1 MSTLY
6 SNFIW
11 EGLSS
16 ETKPT
21 YVQGARDGHLF
32 KELDKGLIYIR
43 RLGIWESMGV
53 GLSFIMATK
62 SGKITTNS
70 SGYFDVIFNT
80 PFSDNQYIVN
90 LTCEY
95 STTKTSITT
104 FGSITANG
112 FRIWTKK
119 TNGSIESGVVVSWL
133 VTRNY
138 NP

>member
-1 MSTLY
+1 MSILY
-6 SNFIW
+6 ANFIW
-11 EGLSS
+11 EGIST

-21 YVQGARDGHLF
+21 YVEGARDGHLF
-32 KELDKGLIYIR
+32 KELDKGLTYIR
-43 RLGIWESMGV
+43 RLGVWESMGV

-70 SGYFDVIFNT
+70 SGYFDIVFNT
-80 PFSDNQYIVN
+80 PFIDDQYIVT

-95 STTKTSITT
+95 STTKTSIAT
-104 FGSITANG
+104 FGNITANG
-112 FRIWTKK
+112 FRIRTKK

-133 VTRNY
+133 VTKNY

>member
-6 SNFIW
+6 SNFVW
-11 EGLSS
+11 EGLSA

-32 KELDKGLIYIR
+32 KELDKGLTYIR